1 GQFAVVRK
9 CRKKGTGLEY
19 AAKFIKKRRSKSS
32 RRGVTKEDI
41 EREVSILREIQ
52 HPNVITLHDVF
63 ENKSEV
69 ILILE
74 LRNRNRSCHD
84 YLFLHL
90 GDRWLSLPIIST
102 DLPVRSCTTSCFEI
116 NTGQAPVSPGP
127 EALIGAPPA
136 PLSTSGRN
144 GASPI
149 VPSTSSCEAI
159 SPRLRAPIRH
169 HSGTHF
175 LDLRLELHHRGWS
188 PARNPRASSW
198 LSRFH
203 AGHVPCGLAVEPQPR
218 TVAGGELFDF
228 LAEKESLSEEEA
240 TEFLKQILD
249 GVNYL
254 HSKQIAHFDLKPE
267 NIMLLNRSV
276 PHPRIKLIDF
286 GLAHKIDFS
295 NDFKNIFGTPEF
307 VAPEVVNY
315 EPLGLEADMWSVGV
329 ITYIL
334 LSGASPFLG
343 ENKQET
349 LANVSAVDYE
359 FDEEYFSNTSA
370 LAKDFI
376 IRLLVKDPKKRMTI
390 QDSLQHPWIK
400 PKDTQQELSRKESA
414 VNMEK
419 FKKFA
424 ARRKWK
430 QSVRLISL
438 CNRLSRSFL
447 SRSNI
452 SVARSDDTLDEE
464 DSFVMKAIIH
474 AINDDNV
481 PGLKHLLGSLTSYD
495 INQPNKHGTPPL
507 LISAG
512 CGNVQIID
520 VLMKKGAE
528 IQALDKSGANAIYYA
543 ARNGHVQTLK
553 FLHEKKCPLD
563 IQDKSGETALHV
575 AARYGNVD
583 VVQYLCSIRA
593 NPNLTDREQE
603 VPLHCAA
610 WHGYSAVAR
619 VLCEAGCNV
628 NARNR
633 EGESPLLTASARGFR
648 DIAECLLE
656 HGADMDSTDK
666 DGHIA
671 LHLAV
676 RRCQIEVVK
685 CLLSHHCYVDHQDR
699 HGNTPLHIACK
710 DGNLPLFG
718 RTPLHVAAC
727 NGGLEV
733 VRRLCVAGANT
744 EAIANDGK
752 TAEDLATAEQQDH
765 VTLLLAKLKKDN
777 HKGSYV
783 QQLRLT
789 QTAQPRIKLKLF
801 GHSGAGKSTLL
812 ESLKCGILRSFF
824 RRRRPRLTNPVRHPA
839 SPASSKPAGTARGAG
854 PSAVCPMQASA
865 GLDRHAI
872 KWCTFVVVVNSATHS
887 GHGRGDCV
895 GRVSASIS
903 NLYPGCENVS
913 VRSRSMMF
921 EPSLTKGM
929 LEVFTPAHNSL
940 SVADDTATKAIDI
953 QTANVNGVGDFSVW
967 EFSGNPVYYCTYD
980 YFAANDSTAIHLVL
994 FSLEEP
1000 YETQLSHVTFWLNC
1014 LKALTLPDD
1023 NIVFGGKIRN
1033 PLRVVLVATHADIA
1047 NLPRSFGGEF
1057 GYDKERALLKEV
1069 RTRVLQ
1075 DLASSF
1081 LVLLRRFGNDLQIA
1095 DKLFIM
1101 DAGASTSRDMK
1112 LLRSLLS
1119 ELRNSV
1125 ISSCR
1130 PMTQLAEKLL
1140 ATLPSWRRTTG
1151 PNQLMSWQQFV
1162 ADVQEQINPLA
1173 SEEDLRELALQ
1184 LHSMGEINIMQSET
1198 VQDVVLLDP
1207 RWLCSNVLG
1216 KLLSI
1221 ETPKAIHHYRG
1232 RYRQEELQTLVSEGD
1247 VDELLQILDAMD
1259 VCARDL
1265 ANPGMVDIPALIRTG
1280 GLQRS
1285 WSDEEVEDTLL
1296 YGGVRIVPAEHLTPF
1311 PCGLFHKLQVNLC
1324 RWSRQQRP
1332 EAEAD
1337 DARLWNGGARVGLG
1351 NADALVLLVNHG
1363 QGVEVQLRGPE
1374 SERARCYALLDTLC
1388 GMAEGLLAATL
1399 PGLLTA
1405 RHYLSPQQLREHHG
1419 PIMLYQPRD
1428 FFRTQARGES
1438 ALANTMGGYR
1448 ESFSSIVALGCAQ
1461 TYKRGSLGRDV
1472 PASEIGYLARRK
1484 LCRLL
1489 DPPDALGKDWCLLAM
1504 NLGLSEL
1511 AAKYSTGTN
1520 GTPPLDPFSVPS
1532 PTAALLQEWSQRSDA
1547 TVGVLVAKLR
1557 ELGRRDAAD
1566 FLLKA
1571 APVFRVNAESVGT
1584 PPERYGPV
1592 CNGGATSYNSI
1603 SSVISR

>member
-1 GQFAVVRK
+1 ILCLYYGNVPNQYDFLLGQFAVVKK
-9 CRKKGTGLEY
+9 CRHKSTGVEY

-32 RRGVTKEDI
+32 RRGVSKNDI
-41 EREVSILREIQ
+41 EREVSILKEIQ

-63 ENKSEV
+63 ENKNEV

-74 LRNRNRSCHD
+74 L
-84 YLFLHL
+84 
-90 GDRWLSLPIIST
+90 
-102 DLPVRSCTTSCFEI
+102 
-116 NTGQAPVSPGP
+116 
-127 EALIGAPPA
+127 
-136 PLSTSGRN
+136 
-144 GASPI
+144 
-149 VPSTSSCEAI
+149 
-159 SPRLRAPIRH
+159 
-169 HSGTHF
+169 
-175 LDLRLELHHRGWS
+175 
-188 PARNPRASSW
+188 
-198 LSRFH
+198 
-203 AGHVPCGLAVEPQPR
+203 
-218 TVAGGELFDF
+218 VAGGELFDF

-249 GVNYL
+249 GVSYL

-286 GLAHKIDFS
+286 GLAHKIDFG

-315 EPLGLEADMWSVGV
+315 EPLGLEADMWSIGV

-376 IRLLVKDPKKRMTI
+376 ARLLLKDPKKRMTI
-390 QDSLQHPWIK
+390 LDSLQHPWIK
-400 PKDTQQELSRKESA
+400 PKDTQQALSRKESA

-447 SRSNI
+447 SRSNM

-495 INQPNKHGTPPL
+495 INQSNKHGTPPL
-507 LISAG
+507 LIAAG

-528 IQALDKSGANAIYYA
+528 IQAFDKTGANAIYYA
-543 ARNGHVQTLK
+543 ARHGHVGTLR
-553 FLHEKKCPLD
+553 FLHEKKCPLN

-583 VVQYLCSIRA
+583 VVQYLCSIHA
-593 NPNLTDREQE
+593 NPDLVDREQE
-603 VPLHCAA
+603 TPLHCAA

-619 VLCEAGCNV
+619 ALCEAGCDV

-633 EGESPLLTASARGFR
+633 EGESPLLTASARGFK
-648 DIAECLLE
+648 DIVECLLE
-656 HGADMDSTDK
+656 HGADLDSADK

-710 DGNLPLFG
+710 DGNLPVVMQICAAKANLDIPNKFG
-718 RTPLHVAAC
+718 RTALHLAAS

-733 VRRLCVAGANT
+733 VRHLCVTGANT
-744 EAIANDGK
+744 EAITNDGK
-752 TAEDLATAEQQDH
+752 TAEDLAIAEQQEH
-765 VTLLLAKLKKDN
+765 VAVLLAKLKKDN
-777 HKGSYV
+777 HKSIYI
-783 QQLRLT
+783 QQLRPT
-789 QTAQPRIKLKLF
+789 QTLQPRIKLKLF
-801 GHSGAGKSTLL
+801 GHSGAGKSTLV

-824 RRRRPRLTNPVRHPA
+824 RRRRTRLANPVRHPA
-839 SPASSKPAGTARGAG
+839 SPVTSKPA
-854 PSAVCPMQASA
+854 
-865 GLDRHAI
+865 
-872 KWCTFVVVVNSATHS
+872 
-887 GHGRGDCV
+887 
-895 GRVSASIS
+895 VSVSIS

-921 EPSLTKGM
+921 EPSLTKGV
-929 LEVFTPAHNSL
+929 LEVFSPVHNAL
-940 SVADDTATKAIDI
+940 STADDTATKAIDI
-953 QTANVNGVGDFSVW
+953 QNTNVNGVGDFSIW
-967 EFSGNPVYYCTYD
+967 EFSGNPVYYCSYD
-980 YFAANDSTAIHLVL
+980 YFAANDTTAIHLVL

-1000 YETQLSHVTFWLNC
+1000 YETQLNQVTFWLNC
-1014 LKALTLPDD
+1014 LKALTLPED
-1023 NIVFGGKIRN
+1023 NIAFGGKITN
-1033 PLRVVLVATHADIA
+1033 PLRVVLVATHADIV

-1057 GYDKERALLKEV
+1057 SYDKERSLLKEV
-1069 RTRVLQ
+1069 RN
-1075 DLASSF
+1075 
-1081 LVLLRRFGNDLQIA
+1081 RFGNDLHIA
-1095 DKLFIM
+1095 EKLFVM
-1101 DAGASTSRDMK
+1101 DAGASNSKDIK
-1112 LLRSLLS
+1112 LLRNLLL
-1119 ELRNSV
+1119 ELRNTI
-1125 ISSCR
+1125 ISTCR

-1140 ATLPSWRRTTG
+1140 STLPSWRKLNG

-1162 ADVQEQINPLA
+1162 VDVQEQINPLA
-1173 SEEDLRELALQ
+1173 SEEDLRELTSQ

-1207 RWLCSNVLG
+1207 RWLCGNVLG

-1232 RYRQEELQTLVSEGD
+1232 RYRVEELQNLVSEGD
-1247 VDELLQILDAMD
+1247 IDELLQVLDAMD

-1280 GLQRS
+1280 GLQHT
-1285 WSDEEVEDTLL
+1285 WTDEEDIEGEDTLF
-1296 YGGVRIVPAEHLTPF
+1296 YGGVRVVPAEHLAPF

-1324 RWSRQQRP
+1324 RWSRQQKP
-1332 EAEAD
+1332 EVEAED
-1337 DARLWNGGARVGLG
+1337 VRLWSGGARVGLG
-1351 NADALVLLVNHG
+1351 GAEALVLLVNHG
-1363 QGVEVQLRGPE
+1363 QGMEVQLRGPD
-1374 SERARCYALLDTLC
+1374 SDPGRCYALLDTLC

-1419 PIMLYQPRD
+1419 PVMLYQPRD
-1428 FFRTQARGES
+1428 FFRAQARGEN
-1438 ALANTMGGYR
+1438 ALSNTMGGYR
-1448 ESFSSIVALGCAQ
+1448 ESFVSIVALGCTQ
-1461 TYKRGSLGRDV
+1461 VYKQGSLGGEV
-1472 PASEIGYLARRK
+1472 PVAEVSHLARRK

-1511 AAKYSTGTN
+1511 AAKYSSGTN
-1520 GTPPLDPFSVPS
+1520 GTPPADPLSLPS
-1532 PTAALLQEWSQRSDA
+1532 PTATLLQEWSQRPDS
-1547 TVGVLVAKLR
+1547 TIGILLAKVR

-1566 FLLKA
+1566 FLLRA
-1571 APVFRVNAESVGT
+1571 APVFRVNLEILGT
-1584 PPERYGPV
+1584 PPEPYSPV
-1592 CNGGATSYNSI
+1592 CNGGGTSFNSI

>member
-1 GQFAVVRK
+1 MTAFNQENVEDHYEIGNELGSKLDKIMALRHVKTVTMLSKQGSSPRREAWVRKKICEHLEKWAISYHSYYSSYKCGQFAVVRK
-9 CRKKGTGLEY
+9 CRNKNTGQEY

-32 RRGVTKEDI
+32 RRGVSKEDI
-41 EREVSILREIQ
+41 EREVSILKQIQ
-52 HPNVITLHDVF
+52 HPNVITLHNVF
-63 ENKSEV
+63 ENKNEV

-74 LRNRNRSCHD
+74 L
-84 YLFLHL
+84 
-90 GDRWLSLPIIST
+90 
-102 DLPVRSCTTSCFEI
+102 
-116 NTGQAPVSPGP
+116 
-127 EALIGAPPA
+127 
-136 PLSTSGRN
+136 
-144 GASPI
+144 
-149 VPSTSSCEAI
+149 
-159 SPRLRAPIRH
+159 
-169 HSGTHF
+169 
-175 LDLRLELHHRGWS
+175 
-188 PARNPRASSW
+188 
-198 LSRFH
+198 
-203 AGHVPCGLAVEPQPR
+203 
-218 TVAGGELFDF
+218 VAGGELFDF

-254 HSKQIAHFDLKPE
+254 HSKHIAHFDLKPE
-267 NIMLLNRSV
+267 NIMLLNRNV

-359 FDEEYFSNTSA
+359 FDEEYFSNTSS

-376 IRLLVKDPKKRMTI
+376 ARLLIKDPKKRMTI

-400 PKDTQQELSRKESA
+400 PKDTQQALSRKESA

-447 SRSNI
+447 SRSNM

-464 DSFVMKAIIH
+464 DSFVIKAIIH

-507 LISAG
+507 LIAAG
-512 CGNVQIID
+512 CGNIQIID
-520 VLMKKGAE
+520 VLMRKGAE
-528 IQALDKSGANAIYYA
+528 IQVLDKSGANAIYYA
-543 ARNGHVQTLK
+543 ARHGHVETLK

-583 VVQYLCSIRA
+583 VVQYLCSIHA
-593 NPNLTDREQE
+593 NPDLTDREQE
-603 VPLHCAA
+603 TPLHCAA

-619 VLCEAGCNV
+619 ALCQAGCNV

-648 DIAECLLE
+648 DIVECLLE
-656 HGADMDSTDK
+656 HGADIDSTDK
-666 DGHIA
+666 DNHIA
-671 LHLAV
+671 LHMAV

-710 DGNLPLFG
+710 DGNLPLVVLVCAAKANLDIPNKFG
-718 RTPLHVAAC
+718 KTPLHMAAS

-733 VRRLCVAGANT
+733 VRHLCVAGANT
-744 EAIANDGK
+744 EAITNHDLFAGGSVMVWGGISIEGCTDLYRLDNGTLTAIRYRDEIPGPIVRPYTGAVGPGFLLLHDNVRPHVDGK
-752 TAEDLATAEQQDH
+752 TAEEVAIAEQQEH
-765 VTLLLAKLKKDN
+765 VALLLAKLKKDN
-777 HKGSYV
+777 HKGGYI
-783 QQLRLT
+783 QQLRPT
-789 QTAQPRIKLKLF
+789 QTPQPRIKLKLF
-801 GHSGAGKSTLL
+801 GHSGSGKSTLL

-839 SPASSKPAGTARGAG
+839 SPATSKPA
-854 PSAVCPMQASA
+854 
-865 GLDRHAI
+865 
-872 KWCTFVVVVNSATHS
+872 
-887 GHGRGDCV
+887 
-895 GRVSASIS
+895 VSVSIS

-921 EPSLTKGM
+921 EPSLTKGV
-929 LEVFTPAHNSL
+929 LEVFTPVHSSL
-940 SVADDTATKAIDI
+940 NAADDTATKAIDI
-953 QTANVNGVGDFSVW
+953 HTANVNGVGDFSVW

-980 YFAANDSTAIHLVL
+980 YFAANDSTAIHLVT

-1014 LKALTLPDD
+1014 LKALMLPEE
-1023 NIVFGGKIRN
+1023 NIAFGGKIRN
-1033 PLRVVLVATHADIA
+1033 PLHVVLVATHADIA

-1057 GYDKERALLKEV
+1057 SYDKERSLLREV
-1069 RTRVLQ
+1069 RN
-1075 DLASSF
+1075 
-1081 LVLLRRFGNDLQIA
+1081 RFGNDLQIA
-1095 DKLFIM
+1095 EKLFIM
-1101 DAGASTSRDMK
+1101 DAGASNSKDMK
-1112 LLRSLLS
+1112 LLRNLLL
-1119 ELRNSV
+1119 ELRNSI

-1140 ATLPSWRRTTG
+1140 STLPAWRKVTG
-1151 PNQLMSWQQFV
+1151 PNQLVSWQQFV
-1162 ADVQEQINPLA
+1162 VDVQDQINPLV
-1173 SEEDLRELALQ
+1173 SEENLRELALQ
-1184 LHSMGEINIMQSET
+1184 LHSMGEINIIQSET

-1207 RWLCSNVLG
+1207 RWLCTNVLG

-1265 ANPGMVDIPALIRTG
+1265 ANPGMVDVPALIRTG
-1280 GLQRS
+1280 DLQHS
-1285 WSDEEVEDTLL
+1285 WTDEADEEVEDALL

-1332 EAEAD
+1332 EAEAEEV
-1337 DARLWNGGARVGLG
+1337 RLWTGGARVGVG
-1351 NADALVLLVNHG
+1351 GADALVLLVNHG
-1363 QGVEVQLRGPE
+1363 QGLEVRLRGPE
-1374 SERARCYALLDTLC
+1374 SERSRCYALLDTLC

-1419 PIMLYQPRD
+1419 PVMLYQPRD
-1428 FFRTQARGES
+1428 FFRAQARGEN
-1438 ALANTMGGYR
+1438 ALTNTIGGYR
-1448 ESFSSIVALGCAQ
+1448 ESFSSIVALGCTQ
-1461 TYKRGSLGRDV
+1461 VYKQGTLGRDV
-1472 PASEIGYLARRK
+1472 AVAEVSLLARRK
-1484 LCRLL
+1484 LSRML
-1489 DPPDALGKDWCLLAM
+1489 DPPDTLGKDWCLLAM

-1511 AAKYSTGTN
+1511 AAKYSPGTN
-1520 GTPPLDPFSVPS
+1520 GTPPADPFSVPS
-1532 PTAALLQEWSQRSDA
+1532 PTAALLYDWSQRSDS
-1547 TVGVLVAKLR
+1547 TIGVLVAKLR

-1571 APVFRVNAESVGT
+1571 APVFRVNMDNLGT
-1584 PPERYGPV
+1584 PPEPCGPV
-1592 CNGGATSYNSI
+1592 CNGGTSYNSI

>member
-1 GQFAVVRK
+1 MTVFNQENVEDYYEIGDELGSGQFAVVRK
-9 CRKKGTGLEY
+9 CRKKSTGLEY

-32 RRGVTKEDI
+32 RRGVSKDDI
-41 EREVSILREIQ
+41 EREVSILKEIK

-63 ENKSEV
+63 ENKHEV

-74 LRNRNRSCHD
+74 L
-84 YLFLHL
+84 
-90 GDRWLSLPIIST
+90 
-102 DLPVRSCTTSCFEI
+102 
-116 NTGQAPVSPGP
+116 
-127 EALIGAPPA
+127 
-136 PLSTSGRN
+136 
-144 GASPI
+144 
-149 VPSTSSCEAI
+149 
-159 SPRLRAPIRH
+159 
-169 HSGTHF
+169 
-175 LDLRLELHHRGWS
+175 
-188 PARNPRASSW
+188 
-198 LSRFH
+198 
-203 AGHVPCGLAVEPQPR
+203 
-218 TVAGGELFDF
+218 VAGGELFDF

-254 HSKQIAHFDLKPE
+254 HSKHIAHFDLKPE
-267 NIMLLNRSV
+267 NIMLLNRSM

-376 IRLLVKDPKKRMTI
+376 MRLLVKDPKKRMTI
-390 QDSLQHPWIK
+390 QDSLHHPWIK
-400 PKDTQQELSRKESA
+400 PKDTQQALSRKESA

-507 LISAG
+507 LIAAG

-543 ARNGHVQTLK
+543 SRHGHVETLK
-553 FLHEKKCPLD
+553 YLHEKKCPLD
-563 IQDKSGETALHV
+563 VQDKSGETALHV

-583 VVQYLCSIRA
+583 VVQYLCSIHA
-593 NPNLTDREQE
+593 NPDLTDREQE
-603 VPLHCAA
+603 TPLHCAA
-610 WHGYSAVAR
+610 WHGYSPVAR
-619 VLCEAGCNV
+619 ALCEAGCDV

-648 DIAECLLE
+648 DIVECLLE

-710 DGNLPLFG
+710 DGNLPVISLLSTAKANLDIPNKFG
-718 RTPLHVAAC
+718 RTALHVAAS
-727 NGGLEV
+727 NGGVEV
-733 VRRLCVAGANT
+733 VRHLCVAGANT
-744 EAIANDGK
+744 EAITNDGK
-752 TAEDLATAEQQDH
+752 TAEDLATAEQQEH
-765 VTLLLAKLKKDN
+765 IAVLLAKLKKDN
-777 HKGSYV
+777 HKGSYI
-783 QQLRLT
+783 QQLRPT
-789 QTAQPRIKLKLF
+789 QSPQPRIKLKLF

-839 SPASSKPAGTARGAG
+839 SPATSKPA
-854 PSAVCPMQASA
+854 
-865 GLDRHAI
+865 
-872 KWCTFVVVVNSATHS
+872 
-887 GHGRGDCV
+887 
-895 GRVSASIS
+895 VSVSIT

-921 EPSLTKGM
+921 EPSLTKGV
-929 LEVFTPAHNSL
+929 LEVFTPVHNAL
-940 SVADDTATKAIDI
+940 STTDDTATKAMEIHI
-953 QTANVNGVGDFSVW
+953 ANVNGVGDFSVW
-967 EFSGNPVYYCTYD
+967 EFSGNPVYHCTYD

-1000 YETQLSHVTFWLNC
+1000 YETQLSHITFWLNC
-1014 LKALTLPDD
+1014 LKALTLPED
-1023 NIVFGGKIRN
+1023 NIAFGGKIRN
-1033 PLRVVLVATHADIA
+1033 PLQVVLVATHADIA
-1047 NLPRSFGGEF
+1047 NLHRSFGGEF
-1057 GYDKERALLKEV
+1057 SYDKERCLLKEV
-1069 RTRVLQ
+1069 RN
-1075 DLASSF
+1075 
-1081 LVLLRRFGNDLQIA
+1081 RFGNDLQIA

-1101 DAGASTSRDMK
+1101 DAGASNSKDMK
-1112 LLRSLLS
+1112 LLRNLLL
-1119 ELRNSV
+1119 ELRNSI
-1125 ISSCR
+1125 ISSCK
-1130 PMTQLAEKLL
+1130 PTTQLAEKLL
-1140 ATLPSWRRTTG
+1140 STLPSWRKING

-1162 ADVQEQINPLA
+1162 ADVQDQINPLV
-1173 SEEDLRELALQ
+1173 SEEDLRGLALQ

-1207 RWLCSNVLG
+1207 RWLCTNVLG

-1221 ETPKAIHHYRG
+1221 ETPKAIHHYCG

-1247 VDELLQILDAMD
+1247 VDELLQVLDAMD

-1265 ANPGMVDIPALIRTG
+1265 ANPGMVDVPALIRTG

-1285 WSDEEVEDTLL
+1285 WTDEDDEEVQDTLL

-1332 EAEAD
+1332 EAEAEEV
-1337 DARLWNGGARVGLG
+1337 RLWSGGARLGLG
-1351 NADALVLLVNHG
+1351 GADALVLLVNHG
-1363 QGVEVQLRGPE
+1363 QGVEVQIRGPE
-1374 SERARCYALLDTLC
+1374 SERSRCYALLDTLC
-1388 GMAEGLLAATL
+1388 GMAEGLLSATL

-1428 FFRTQARGES
+1428 FFRAQARGEN

-1448 ESFSSIVALGCAQ
+1448 ESFSSIVTLGL
-1461 TYKRGSLGRDV
+1461 THVFKRGSLGGDV
-1472 PASEIGYLARRK
+1472 PVAEVGHLARRK
-1484 LCRLL
+1484 LCRML

-1520 GTPPLDPFSVPS
+1520 GTPPADPFSVQS
-1532 PTAALLQEWSQRSDA
+1532 PTAALLQEWSQRSDS
-1547 TVGVLVAKLR
+1547 TIGVLVAKLR

-1571 APVFRVNAESVGT
+1571 APVFRVSVDSLGT
-1584 PPERYGPV
+1584 PPEPYGPV
-1592 CNGGATSYNSI
+1592 CNGGGTSYNSI

>member
-1 GQFAVVRK
+1 MRVQVMEAPSTMTAFNQENVQDHYEIGEELGSGQFAVVRK
-9 CRKKGTGLEY
+9 CRKKSTGYEY

-32 RRGVTKEDI
+32 RRGVSKEDI
-41 EREVSILREIQ
+41 EREVSILKQIQ

-63 ENKSEV
+63 ENKNEV

-74 LRNRNRSCHD
+74 L
-84 YLFLHL
+84 
-90 GDRWLSLPIIST
+90 
-102 DLPVRSCTTSCFEI
+102 
-116 NTGQAPVSPGP
+116 
-127 EALIGAPPA
+127 
-136 PLSTSGRN
+136 
-144 GASPI
+144 
-149 VPSTSSCEAI
+149 
-159 SPRLRAPIRH
+159 
-169 HSGTHF
+169 
-175 LDLRLELHHRGWS
+175 
-188 PARNPRASSW
+188 
-198 LSRFH
+198 
-203 AGHVPCGLAVEPQPR
+203 
-218 TVAGGELFDF
+218 VAGGELFDF

-254 HSKQIAHFDLKPE
+254 HSKHIAHFDLKPE

-359 FDEEYFSNTSA
+359 FDEEYFSNTSS

-376 IRLLVKDPKKRMTI
+376 ARLLIKDPKKRMTI

-400 PKDTQQELSRKESA
+400 PKDTQQALSRKESA

-447 SRSNI
+447 SRSNM

-507 LISAG
+507 LIAAG
-512 CGNVQIID
+512 CGNIQIID
-520 VLMKKGAE
+520 VLIRKGAE

-543 ARNGHVQTLK
+543 ARHGHVETLK

-575 AARYGNVD
+575 ASRYGNVD

-593 NPNLTDREQE
+593 NPDLTDREQE
-603 VPLHCAA
+603 TPLHCAA

-619 VLCEAGCNV
+619 ALCQAGCDV

-648 DIAECLLE
+648 DIVECLLE

-666 DGHIA
+666 DNHIA

-676 RRCQIEVVK
+676 RRCQFEVVK
-685 CLLSHHCYVDHQDR
+685 CLLSQHCYVDHQDR

-710 DGNLPLFG
+710 DGSLPLVALLCAAKANLDIPNKFG
-718 RTPLHVAAC
+718 RTPLHVAAS

-733 VRRLCVAGANT
+733 VRHLCVAGANT
-744 EAIANDGK
+744 EAITNDGK
-752 TAEDLATAEQQDH
+752 TAEDVAIAEQQEH
-765 VTLLLAKLKKDN
+765 VALLLAKLKKDN
-777 HKGSYV
+777 HKGGYI
-783 QQLRLT
+783 QQLRPT
-789 QTAQPRIKLKLF
+789 QTPQPRIKLKLF
-801 GHSGAGKSTLL
+801 GHSGSGKSTLL

-839 SPASSKPAGTARGAG
+839 SPATSKPA
-854 PSAVCPMQASA
+854 
-865 GLDRHAI
+865 
-872 KWCTFVVVVNSATHS
+872 
-887 GHGRGDCV
+887 
-895 GRVSASIS
+895 VSVSIS

-921 EPSLTKGM
+921 EPSLTKGV
-929 LEVFTPAHNSL
+929 LEVFTPVHSSL
-940 SVADDTATKAIDI
+940 NTADDTATKAIDI
-953 QTANVNGVGDFSVW
+953 HTASVNGVGDFSVW

-980 YFAANDSTAIHLVL
+980 YFAANDSTAIHLVT

-1014 LKALTLPDD
+1014 LKALTLPED
-1023 NIVFGGKIRN
+1023 NIAFGGKIRN
-1033 PLRVVLVATHADIA
+1033 PLHVVLVATHADIA

-1057 GYDKERALLKEV
+1057 SYDKERSLLKEV
-1069 RTRVLQ
+1069 RN
-1075 DLASSF
+1075 
-1081 LVLLRRFGNDLQIA
+1081 RFGNDLQIA
-1095 DKLFIM
+1095 EKLFIM
-1101 DAGASTSRDMK
+1101 DAGASNSKDMK
-1112 LLRSLLS
+1112 LLRNLLL
-1119 ELRNSV
+1119 ELRNSI

-1140 ATLPSWRRTTG
+1140 STLPSWRKVTG

-1162 ADVQEQINPLA
+1162 VDVQDHINPLV

-1184 LHSMGEINIMQSET
+1184 LHSMGEINIIQSET

-1207 RWLCSNVLG
+1207 RWLCTNVLG

-1247 VDELLQILDAMD
+1247 VDELLQVLDAMD

-1265 ANPGMVDIPALIRTG
+1265 ANPGMVDVPALIRTG
-1280 GLQRS
+1280 DLQHS
-1285 WSDEEVEDTLL
+1285 WTDEADEEVEDALL

-1332 EAEAD
+1332 EAEAEEV
-1337 DARLWNGGARVGLG
+1337 RLWTGGARVGVG
-1351 NADALVLLVNHG
+1351 GADALVLLVNHG
-1363 QGVEVQLRGPE
+1363 QGLEVRLRGPE
-1374 SERARCYALLDTLC
+1374 SERSRCYALLDTLC

-1419 PIMLYQPRD
+1419 PVMLYQPRD
-1428 FFRTQARGES
+1428 FFRAQARGEN
-1438 ALANTMGGYR
+1438 ALTNTMGGYR
-1448 ESFSSIVALGCAQ
+1448 ESFASIVALGCTQ
-1461 TYKRGSLGRDV
+1461 VYKQGTLGGDVAVAEVSL
-1472 PASEIGYLARRK
+1472 LARRK
-1484 LCRLL
+1484 LSRML
-1489 DPPDALGKDWCLLAM
+1489 DPPDTLGKDWCLLAM

-1511 AAKYSTGTN
+1511 AAKYSPGTN
-1520 GTPPLDPFSVPS
+1520 GTPPADPFSVPS
-1532 PTAALLQEWSQRSDA
+1532 PTAALLYEWSQRTDS
-1547 TVGVLVAKLR
+1547 TTGVLVAKLR

-1571 APVFRVNAESVGT
+1571 APVFRVNMDSLGT
-1584 PPERYGPV
+1584 PPEPCVPV
-1592 CNGGATSYNSI
+1592 CNGGTSYNSI